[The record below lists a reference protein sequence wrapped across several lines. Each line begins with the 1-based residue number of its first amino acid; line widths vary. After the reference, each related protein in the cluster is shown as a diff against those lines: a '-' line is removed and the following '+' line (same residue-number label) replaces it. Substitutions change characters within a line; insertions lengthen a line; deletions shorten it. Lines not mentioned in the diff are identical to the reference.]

1 MGDIE
6 VGKCEVCGKDNVQ
19 LLRTYIN
26 FPFIECKCHN
36 THSIL
41 IRHCVDCVPKVP
53 DETKLEIG
61 VDQLRAI
68 DRLICTHSDEYVK
81 LLSVSRDNHDTFRWC
96 DSHPEKNHTKTAAT
110 ACEAMGMAD

>member
-6 VGKCEVCGKDNVQ
+6 VGKCEVCDKDNVQ
-19 LLRTYIN
+19 LFRTYIN

-61 VDQLRAI
+61 VDHLRAI
-68 DRLICTHSDEYVK
+68 DRLICTHSDEFTK
-81 LLSVSRDNHDTFRWC
+81 LLSASVEKHNEFRWC
-96 DSHPEKNHTKTAAT
+96 DTRPEKNKNKTAAT